1 MVLIH
6 CGILLGILS
15 TGTIADEAKSSPTE
29 LVRQALEKKK
39 TVQTWVYTA
48 TPPQTLGGLRVPRTS
63 NWSRPDQPQK
73 GDLFVLADK
82 GTSASFEVTQ
92 ILNKNQFLDLQHGF
106 LIEGFDTSTMSD
118 GAMLSTAPDG
128 NRVKM
133 FVGEV
138 QGPSQYSTVGGGKK
152 TVTHIR
158 LSLHPDFVISEK
170 EAADGF
176 RLWRSKN
183 GQVVAAKLV
192 GKRGSQ
198 VRLMNR
204 QKKQFSVKLN
214 ELSES
219 DVSFLEQK

>member
-1 MVLIH
+1 MVLVH
-6 CGILLGILS
+6 CSILLSILS
-15 TGTIADEAKSSPTE
+15 AGAISDEAKSSPTE

-39 TVQTWVYTA
+39 TVQTWVYTS
-48 TPPQTLGGLRVPRTS
+48 TPPQTIGGLRLNRTS
-63 NWSRPDQPQK
+63 NWTRPDQPQK
-73 GDLFVLADK
+73 GDLFVLTDK
-82 GTSASFEVTQ
+82 GNSASFKVTQ
-92 ILNKNQFLDLQHGF
+92 ILNKNQFLDLEHGF
-106 LIEGFDTSTMSD
+106 LVEGFDTSTMSD
-118 GAMLSTAPDG
+118 DVMLSTAPDG
-128 NRVKM
+128 NRVAM

-138 QGPSQYSTVGGGKK
+138 QGPFQYSTVGGGTK

-170 EAADGF
+170 EVADGF

-183 GQVVAAKLV
+183 GQVVAAKFV
-192 GKRGSQ
+192 GKKGSQ

-219 DVSFLEQK
+219 DVKFLEQK